1 MATKTNEPADK
12 DVRETEPAAVFE
24 KSVLIQNA
32 AILGTTP
39 ELMAGA
45 LVSVKADTLTKQQ
58 AADAL
63 QAYLKRPI
71 GKE

>member
-1 MATKTNEPADK
+1 MATKTNEPAANET
-12 DVRETEPAAVFE
+12 REAEPVAVFE

-32 AILGTTP
+32 ATLGTTP